1 MLSKFGYS
9 LSTTETLPTEVYSL
23 EQINSFNELN
33 SRMQQE
39 ARQNASKGDLEHRS
53 KQEDILQKIKERVS

>member
-1 MLSKFGYS
+1 MLSKLGYS
-9 LSTTETLPTEVYSL
+9 LTTAETLPTEVYSL

-39 ARQNASKGDLEHRS
+39 ARQNASKDDLEHRS
-53 KQEDILQKIKERVS
+53 KQEDILQRIKERVS